1 MKEEPS
7 LWLKFSGEDLDVRS
21 IPIYELG
28 DTLVAVQ
35 RIIHKTFLFEN
46 DRLKKHAQLTQEE
59 RRRLSLQISESINGV
74 WSRIVTFRQYGVGRI
89 GVLKSCIQPNRTMRT
104 GLKLYVQLRQRVRRH
119 FPLKR

>member
-7 LWLKFSGEDLDVRS
+7 LLLKFSGEGLDVRS

-46 DRLKKHAQLTQEE
+46 DRLKKAPRHSVWNLTARIPRSGARWGLWATRYSE
-59 RRRLSLQISESINGV
+59 LSTNPRG
-74 WSRIVTFRQYGVGRI
+74 
-89 GVLKSCIQPNRTMRT
+89 GVL
-104 GLKLYVQLRQRVRRH
+104 RR
-119 FPLKR
+119 